1 MAGMDREWE
10 GVDREMLKGKVV
22 WVTASARGLGRA
34 IAERLARCGASV
46 AIHSRSDRTAA
57 EFGEAPSTHHV
68 TEAMKKLGVPV
79 TTVFADVADP
89 VAATR
94 AVAEIEAALGP
105 IDVLVNNAGGDI
117 AAKGGKPN
125 PNDAVGISEADL
137 RAVIDRNLMTTIFCC
152 RAVAPGMVARGRGRI
167 VTIGSVD
174 GFLGQTLGAIY
185 ASAKAGQAHYTRCL
199 AGQLREYGI
208 AVNMVA
214 PGGSLSGRFV
224 ATGQADPGLVQAME
238 TPSLIRYARPD
249 EIARAVQ
256 FFASPLADFVSGQVL
271 RVDGGAQL
279 SPA

>member
-1 MAGMDREWE
+1 MAGIDFGQE
-10 GVDREMLKGKVV
+10 GVDAELLKGKVA
-22 WVTASARGLGRA
+22 WVTASSRGLGRA

-46 AIHSRSDRTAA
+46 VVHSRSDQTAA
-57 EFGEAPSTHHV
+57 EFGEAPSTRYV
-68 TEAMKKLGVPV
+68 ADEIGKIGMPV
-79 TTVFADVADP
+79 TTVFADLSNSDDVAQ
-89 VAATR
+89 
-94 AVAEIEAALGP
+94 AVLQIERNLGH

-117 AAKGGKPN
+117 AASGGKPK

-137 RAVIDRNLMTTIFCC
+137 TAVIERNLMTTIYCC
-152 RAVAPGMVARGRGRI
+152 RAVVPKMVARGQGRI
-167 VTIGSVD
+167 VNIGSVD
-174 GFLGQTLGAIY
+174 GFLGQTQGAIY

-208 AVNMVA
+208 TVNMVA

-224 ATGQADPGLVQAME
+224 ATGQADTELVKAMD

-256 FFASPLADFVSGQVL
+256 FFVSPLANFISGQVL